1 MRKRSNEPL
10 TGYRVM
16 VVDDEAGIVDSL
28 SVVLKKAGYC
38 FEGYTDAFAAIE
50 ALKAGRFDILVLD
63 FLLESIH
70 GDEVVKKIREFDTD
84 LYILLLTGHKDMA
97 PPLETIRALD
107 IQGYCE
113 KNDRFD
119 QLILL
124 IESAI
129 KTIAQRKTI
138 WQFKDGLNRMLE
150 SLPKI
155 YKLQPINNILED
167 ILNEAMLFSKSQN
180 GFIFIDNM
188 INPENIK
195 AENNSMYRGAGIYNL
210 DIEEFMSLLS
220 PEFIGNI
227 GNSRLNKE
235 TVLLDNGIIL
245 PLLNSYQ
252 NTMGVLYIEN
262 DKLHD
267 DVKLLEIFT
276 NQSSAALNNSIL
288 HLLVNTKNE
297 ELIRTYNELRSRYL
311 DTIEMLRLAV
321 DAKDV
326 YTRGHSERV
335 AFYAQEI
342 GRSFRVSDKELELLE
357 IGGIFHDVGKIGTA
371 DDILLKNDKLNDMEY
386 QEIKKHPIKGAHIL
400 SAVSMFKDVVPLV
413 RYHHERI
420 DGRGYPDGLK
430 GDEIPFLARIL
441 TVADAFDAMISDRL
455 YRTRL
460 NMDEARKQLIMG
472 AGTQFDAD
480 IVEKFIELLD
490 LKFDKMQNNIA
501 TTYKSL
507 TSEVCDGYDLCKES
521 LVNRL

>member
-1 MRKRSNEPL
+1 
-10 TGYRVM
+10 
-16 VVDDEAGIVDSL
+16 
-28 SVVLKKAGYC
+28 LKKGGYS

-195 AENNSMYRGAGIYNL
+195 AENNSMYRGAGVYNL
-210 DIEEFMSLLS
+210 AIEEFMSLLS
-220 PEFIGNI
+220 P
-227 GNSRLNKE
+227 S
-235 TVLLDNGIIL
+235 LL
-245 PLLNSYQ
+245 
-252 NTMGVLYIEN
+252 
-262 DKLHD
+262 
-267 DVKLLEIFT
+267 
-276 NQSSAALNNSIL
+276 
-288 HLLVNTKNE
+288 
-297 ELIRTYNELRSRYL
+297 
-311 DTIEMLRLAV
+311 
-321 DAKDV
+321 
-326 YTRGHSERV
+326 
-335 AFYAQEI
+335 
-342 GRSFRVSDKELELLE
+342 
-357 IGGIFHDVGKIGTA
+357 GT
-371 DDILLKNDKLNDMEY
+371 
-386 QEIKKHPIKGAHIL
+386 
-400 SAVSMFKDVVPLV
+400 
-413 RYHHERI
+413 
-420 DGRGYPDGLK
+420 
-430 GDEIPFLARIL
+430 
-441 TVADAFDAMISDRL
+441 
-455 YRTRL
+455 
-460 NMDEARKQLIMG
+460 
-472 AGTQFDAD
+472 
-480 IVEKFIELLD
+480 
-490 LKFDKMQNNIA
+490 
-501 TTYKSL
+501 
-507 TSEVCDGYDLCKES
+507 
-521 LVNRL
+521 